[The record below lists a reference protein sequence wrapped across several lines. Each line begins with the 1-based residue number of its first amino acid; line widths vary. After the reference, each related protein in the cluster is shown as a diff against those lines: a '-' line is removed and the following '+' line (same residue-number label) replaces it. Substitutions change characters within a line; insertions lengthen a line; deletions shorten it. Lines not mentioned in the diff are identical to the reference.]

1 MRAGGV
7 EVIRVE
13 KPLSVSGLPASEKP
27 RERLYHV
34 GPRELSLQEVLA
46 VVVGEGSKGAGALVL
61 AIRLL
66 EACGGLVGLGKA
78 GVDDLQRVRGI
89 GFAKACR
96 LVATFELG
104 KRFARESVS
113 NGSSIRTP
121 GDISRIFMDEMKHYD
136 REHFKAAY
144 LNTKNQIIR
153 TVTVSIGSLNASI
166 VHPREILKPAISAS
180 AASIILVHNHP
191 TGDPTPSREDVEFTR
206 RFAKCGELIGIE
218 LLDHVIIGSDRYQ
231 SLKEGGYF

>member
-1 MRAGGV
+1 MAKTS
-7 EVIRVE
+7 VIR
-13 KPLSVSGLPASEKP
+13 GLPEGDRP
-27 RERLYHV
+27 RERLYHI
-34 GPRELSLQEVLA
+34 GPRELSLQEIIAIVI
-46 VVVGEGSKGAGALVL
+46 GGGSKGAGALIL
-61 AIRLL
+61 SLRLL
-66 EACGGLVGLGKA
+66 DEFGDIVTLGRS
-78 GVDDLQRVRGI
+78 GIDDLRRVSGI
-89 GFAKACR
+89 GFAKAAQM
-96 LVATFELG
+96 VAAFELG

-113 NGSSIRTP
+113 NGSAVKTP
-121 GDISRIFMDEMKHYD
+121 QDVARIFMDEMKHYD
-136 REHFKAAY
+136 REHFRAAF

-218 LLDHVIIGSDRYQ
+218 LLDHVIIGANRFQ